1 MSANV
6 LYMKKQGSAKLMNL
20 PKVTQ
25 LESGKTERHMQWYRS
40 MKLHGILKKLGLYLQ
55 GSKHRAKLWS
65 LTTTEIEVFDQRQ
78 EIVKEAP
85 ALWVLRLGE

>member
-1 MSANV
+1 
-6 LYMKKQGSAKLMNL
+6 
-20 PKVTQ
+20 
-25 LESGKTERHMQWYRS
+25 

-85 ALWVLRLGE
+85 AL